1 MSFAHIPGAAS
12 CKKSI
17 RKNNPIRKN
26 KSTRRYILYLKAD
39 PSYIQ
44 IGANKFGIEKFL
56 KIKLVQ
62 VLVKHPLECLDNTP
76 MMTTKNKTK
85 SLQIILFT
93 TNPL

>member
-1 MSFAHIPGAAS
+1 MSFAHIPS
-12 CKKSI
+12 Q
-17 RKNNPIRKN
+17 
-26 KSTRRYILYLKAD
+26 
-39 PSYIQ
+39 IQ

-85 SLQIILFT
+85 RLQSMYYNTFYYKSFIKVISKVSYFILIGSLYISQLDFS
-93 TNPL
+93 

>member
-1 MSFAHIPGAAS
+1 MYLLVDLFFLIGLFFLIDFLHEAA
-12 CKKSI
+12 
-17 RKNNPIRKN
+17 
-26 KSTRRYILYLKAD
+26 